1 LFGGN
6 DVKKTIHKL
15 IGVIIKK
22 ILLFSV
28 AMCLYFSGWAQTVN
42 SFNHT
47 FNGPVRCLAISGN
60 TMYIGGGSHT
70 VDSISHYNIAAFDLT
85 THTLLSWNVWFNDYV
100 DCIAVSSTGD
110 TIFVGGEFNFTG
122 NGSFST
128 SRNGLAAYHKNGTL
142 LDWNPDP
149 GSYIFSLVIKDTI
162 LYVGGNFSNI
172 SGASRNRLAAYSLT
186 DMSLTSWNPN
196 VNSGIAIKSIV
207 VSVTGD
213 TVYAGGTFNEVNG
226 GTARNYLASF
236 NSSDGTLT
244 AWDPDLNNIASA
256 LALSGNTLIVGGSF
270 TNVAGGTTSRNYLAS
285 YNTSTGTLNAWDPN
299 LNQVVSAL
307 TIKGSRVYA
316 AGNFTTVDG
325 GVTTRNHLAAFD
337 TASSIATNWNPNA
350 NELASAIATVST
362 EIYVG
367 GSFSTIS
374 GIGRESVAGM
384 DDPLTFV
391 TSGEALPTSIS
402 LEQNF
407 PNPFNPSTTI
417 KYSIPKSSL
426 VVLKIYDVLGNEVAT
441 LVNNEKPVGS
451 YEVEFN
457 ATDLSSGIY
466 FYKLQAGSFVA
477 TKKMILLR

>member
-1 LFGGN
+1 M
-6 DVKKTIHKL
+6 KS
-15 IGVIIKK
+15 
-22 ILLFSV
+22 ILLFV
-28 AMCLYFSGWAQTVN
+28 FTVCLSLSGWAQTIN
-42 SFNHT
+42 PFNHI
-47 FNGPVRCLAISGN
+47 FDGPVRCMAISGN
-60 TMYIGGGSHT
+60 TMYVGGGAHS
-70 VDSISHYNIAAFDLT
+70 VDSINHYNIAAFDLT
-85 THTLLSWNVWFNDYV
+85 THALLSWNAWFNDYV

-128 SRNGLAAYHKNGTL
+128 PRNGLAAYHKNGTL
-142 LDWNPDP
+142 LDWNPEP
-149 GSYIFSLVIKDTI
+149 GYIFSLVIKDTI
-162 LYVGGNFSNI
+162 LYVGGNFSTI
-172 SGASRNRLAAYSLT
+172 SGTTRNRLASYSLT
-186 DMSLTSWNPN
+186 DMSLTEWNPN
-196 VNSGIAIKSIV
+196 VNSGTSIQTIA

-213 TVYAGGTFNEVNG
+213 TVYAGGTFDKVNG
-226 GTARNYLASF
+226 GITRNYLASF
-236 NSSDGTLT
+236 NSSDGTVT

-285 YNTSTGTLNAWDPN
+285 YNTSTGTLNTWNPD
-299 LNQVVSAL
+299 LNQVVYSL
-307 TIKGSRVYA
+307 VIKGSRVYA
-316 AGNFTTVDG
+316 AGNFTTVAG

-350 NELASAIATVST
+350 NDLTRAIGTTST

-367 GSFSTIS
+367 GSFTTIS
-374 GIGRESVAGM
+374 GIERQSVAGM

-391 TSGEALPTSIS
+391 TSEVTLPTSIL

-441 LVNNEKPVGS
+441 LVSEEKAVGS
-451 YEVEFN
+451 YEVEFS
-457 ATDLSSGIY
+457 ATGLTSGIY
-466 FYKLQAGSFVA
+466 FYKLQSGSFVE
-477 TKKMILLR
+477 TKKMILMK